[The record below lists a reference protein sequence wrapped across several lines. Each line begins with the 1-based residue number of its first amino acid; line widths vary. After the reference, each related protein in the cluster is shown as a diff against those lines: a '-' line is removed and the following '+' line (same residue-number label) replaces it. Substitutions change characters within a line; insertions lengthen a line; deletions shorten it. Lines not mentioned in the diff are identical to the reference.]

1 MPLSQK
7 IQTLRKER
15 NLTQEALADQLNVSR
30 QALSKWEL
38 GVSTP
43 EADKIVQL
51 SEFFN
56 VSTDYLLKETIKE
69 NTKTQSTFINPSFSV
84 ILPISIELFG
94 LIVLINLFDY
104 YYLGYIIQILGV
116 VLFEFLSSINHLSNQ
131 FSKLSLLKS
140 KYIFTIISIWLIS
153 LGPIFELINRFDKI
167 IFYFIRINLSLYRM
181 VFIYGVYFVFCSITT
196 FIIFRFY
203 KKASL

>member
-84 ILPISIELFG
+84 ILPISIELIG

-131 FSKLSLLKS
+131 FSKVSLLKS
-140 KYIFTIISIWLIS
+140 KYIFTIISVWLIS
-153 LGPIFELINRFDKI
+153 LGPIFELINRFDKF

-181 VFIYGVYFVFCSITT
+181 FFIYGVYFVFCSITT
-196 FIIFRFY
+196 FILIKFY

>member
-1 MPLSQK
+1 
-7 IQTLRKER
+7 
-15 NLTQEALADQLNVSR
+15 LNVSR

-69 NTKTQSTFINPSFSV
+69 KSKTQSTFINPSFSV
-84 ILPISIELFG
+84 ILPISIELIG
-94 LIVLINLFDY
+94 LIVLINYTDF

-116 VLFEFLSSINHLSNQ
+116 VLFEFLSSFEHLNTR
-131 FSKLSLLKS
+131 FTRLSLLKY
-140 KYIFTIISIWLIS
+140 KYIFTILSLWLIS
-153 LGPIFELINRFDKI
+153 LGPIFELFRRLEKF
-167 IFYFIRINLSLYRM
+167 IFYFIRLDSSLYRM
-181 VFIYGVYFVFCSITT
+181 IFIYGVYFVFCSFTT
-196 FIIFRFY
+196 FILIKFY

>member
-15 NLTQEALADQLNVSR
+15 NLTQESLADQLNVSR

-51 SEFFN
+51 SEYFN
-56 VSTDYLLKETIKE
+56 VSTDYLLKENIIE
-69 NTKTQSTFINPSFSV
+69 NTKTHTTLISPSFSV
-84 ILPISIELFG
+84 ILPISIELIG
-94 LIVLINLFDY
+94 LIVLINYTDF

-116 VLFEFLSSINHLSNQ
+116 VLFEFLSSFEHLNTR
-131 FSKLSLLKS
+131 FTRLSLLKS
-140 KYIFTIISIWLIS
+140 KYIFTILSLWLIS
-153 LGPIFELINRFDKI
+153 LGPIFELFHRLEKF
-167 IFYFIRINLSLYRM
+167 IFYFVRLDSSLYR
-181 VFIYGVYFVFCSITT
+181 VIFIYGVYFVFCSITT
-196 FIIFRFY
+196 FILIKFY

>member
-7 IQTLRKER
+7 IQNLRKER

-51 SEFFN
+51 SEYFN
-56 VSTDYLLKETIKE
+56 VSTDYLLKENIIE
-69 NTKTQSTFINPSFSV
+69 NTEAHTTLISPSFSV
-84 ILPISIELFG
+84 ILPISIELIG
-94 LIVLINLFDY
+94 LIVLINYTDF

-116 VLFEFLSSINHLSNQ
+116 VLFEFLSSFEHLNTR
-131 FSKLSLLKS
+131 FTRLSLLKS
-140 KYIFTIISIWLIS
+140 KYIFTILSLWLIS
-153 LGPIFELINRFDKI
+153 LGPIFELFHRLEKF
-167 IFYFIRINLSLYRM
+167 IFYFVRLDSSLYRM
-181 VFIYGVYFVFCSITT
+181 IFIYGVYFVFCSFTT
-196 FIIFRFY
+196 FILIKFY

>member
-51 SEFFN
+51 SEYFN
-56 VSTDYLLKETIKE
+56 VSTDYLLKENIIE
-69 NTKTQSTFINPSFSV
+69 NTKAHTTLISPSFSV
-84 ILPISIELFG
+84 ILPISIELIG
-94 LIVLINLFDY
+94 LIVLINYTDF

-116 VLFEFLSSINHLSNQ
+116 VLFEFLSSFEHLNTR
-131 FSKLSLLKS
+131 FTRLSLLKS
-140 KYIFTIISIWLIS
+140 KYIFTILSLWLIS
-153 LGPIFELINRFDKI
+153 LGPIFELFHRLEKF
-167 IFYFIRINLSLYRM
+167 IFYFVRLDSSLYRM
-181 VFIYGVYFVFCSITT
+181 IFIYCVYFVFCSITT
-196 FIIFRFY
+196 FILIKFY

>member
-7 IQTLRKER
+7 IQMLRKER

-56 VSTDYLLKETIKE
+56 VSTDYLLKDNITNEHKSQTTLI
-69 NTKTQSTFINPSFSV
+69 SPSFSV
-84 ILPISIELFG
+84 ILPLSVELIG
-94 LIVLINLFDY
+94 LIILINYSDF
-104 YYLGYIIQILGV
+104 YYLGYIIQIIGF
-116 VLFEFLSSINHLSNQ
+116 VLFEFLSSFERLNNQ
-131 FSKLSLLKS
+131 FSLLKS
-140 KYIFTIISIWLIS
+140 KYIFYILSIWLMS
-153 LGPIFELINRFDKI
+153 LGPIFELFHRLEKF
-167 IFYFIRINLSLYRM
+167 IFYFIRLDSSLYRM
-181 VFIYGVYFVFCSITT
+181 IFIYGIYFVYCSITT
-196 FIIFRFY
+196 FILIKFY

>member
-84 ILPISIELFG
+84 ILPISIELIG

-131 FSKLSLLKS
+131 FSKVSLLKS
-140 KYIFTIISIWLIS
+140 KYIFTIISVWLIS

-181 VFIYGVYFVFCSITT
+181 FFIYGVYFVFCSITT
-196 FIIFRFY
+196 LIIFRFY

>member
-69 NTKTQSTFINPSFSV
+69 NTKNQSSFINPSFSV
-84 ILPISIELFG
+84 FLPISIELIG

-116 VLFEFLSSINHLSNQ
+116 VLFEFLSSINHLSHQ
-131 FSKLSLLKS
+131 FSRLALLKS
-140 KYIFTIISIWLIS
+140 KYIFTIISVWLIS
-153 LGPIFELINRFDKI
+153 LGPIFELINRLDKF
-167 IFYFIRINLSLYRM
+167 IFYFIRLDSSLYRM
-181 VFIYGVYFVFCSITT
+181 IFIYGVYFVFCSITT